1 MRGEAAL
8 CLQPQYGPGPGW
20 AAARPGA
27 GGLQLLGAARHRAE
41 MEAGLE
47 DEAVEEADLEDELLE
62 VLEEADLEDEVLED
76 GLLEA
81 ADLQDGGG
89 AAAAACL
96 VVAGCCARYQAGTHS
111 SSVLACTRA
120 ARLLSGAPSWFS
132 GTCVRSSVTRDSHK
146 SFQIIKSMQYTVII
160 TSSNNTTFFEWTKG
174 LLQYSML
181 L

>member
-1 MRGEAAL
+1 MTRRPSWVRGEAAL

-20 AAARPGA
+20 AAARPGP

-41 MEAGLE
+41 MEAGFE
-47 DEAVEEADLEDELLE
+47 DEAV
-62 VLEEADLEDEVLED
+62 EEADLEDEVLED

-89 AAAAACL
+89 AAAACL

-132 GTCVRSSVTRDSHK
+132 GTCVRSSVTRDSYK

-160 TSSNNTTFFEWTKG
+160 TSSNNTTFFEWTRV
-174 LLQYSML
+174 LLHASL
-181 L
+181 GPVENI

>member
-47 DEAVEEADLEDELLE
+47 DEAVEEADLEDEVLEVLEEADLEDELLE

-132 GTCVRSSVTRDSHK
+132 GTCV
-146 SFQIIKSMQYTVII
+146 
-160 TSSNNTTFFEWTKG
+160 
-174 LLQYSML
+174 
-181 L
+181 

>member
-8 CLQPQYGPGPGW
+8 CLQPQYGPGPGPGW

-47 DEAVEEADLEDELLE
+47 DE
-62 VLEEADLEDEVLED
+62 VLEG

-89 AAAAACL
+89 AAAACL

-132 GTCVRSSVTRDSHK
+132 GTCVRFSVTRQS
-146 SFQIIKSMQYTVII
+146 
-160 TSSNNTTFFEWTKG
+160 
-174 LLQYSML
+174 
-181 L
+181 

>member
-8 CLQPQYGPGPGW
+8 CLQPQYGPGPGPGW
-20 AAARPGA
+20 AAARP

-41 MEAGLE
+41 MEAGFE
-47 DEAVEEADLEDELLE
+47 DEAVEEADLEDEVLE

-89 AAAAACL
+89 AAAACL

-146 SFQIIKSMQYTVII
+146 SIQIIKSI
-160 TSSNNTTFFEWTKG
+160 K
-174 LLQYSML
+174 
-181 L
+181 

>member
-41 MEAGLE
+41 MEAGFE
-47 DEAVEEADLEDELLE
+47 DEVVEEADLEDEVLE

-132 GTCVRSSVTRDSHK
+132 GTCVRSGVTRDSYK
-146 SFQIIKSMQYTVII
+146 SFRIIKS
-160 TSSNNTTFFEWTKG
+160 KK
-174 LLQYSML
+174 
-181 L
+181 

>member
-47 DEAVEEADLEDELLE
+47 DE
-62 VLEEADLEDEVLED
+62 VLED

-89 AAAAACL
+89 AAAACL

-146 SFQIIKSMQYTVII
+146 SFQIIKSMQYTVIH
-160 TSSNNTTFFEWTKG
+160 SLNGPEY
-174 LLQYSML
+174 YSML